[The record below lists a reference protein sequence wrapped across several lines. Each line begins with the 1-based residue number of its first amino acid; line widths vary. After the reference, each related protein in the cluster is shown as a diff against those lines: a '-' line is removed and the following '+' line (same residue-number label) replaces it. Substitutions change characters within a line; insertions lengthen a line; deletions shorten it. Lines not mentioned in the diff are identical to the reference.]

1 MVLYSNCRRICESGA
16 KMINLK
22 EFKKVLKQNN
32 SSINKIADELSV
44 NRSTIYRKLQN
55 NGESFT
61 IKEINLIVHK
71 LNLTQEDIINI
82 FFAINVA

>member
-1 MVLYSNCRRICESGA
+1 
-16 KMINLK
+16 MINLK

>member
-1 MVLYSNCRRICESGA
+1 
-16 KMINLK
+16 MINLK
-22 EFKKVLKQNN
+22 EFKKVLKQKN
-32 SSINKIADELSV
+32 SSIDKIADELSV

-61 IKEINLIVHK
+61 IREINLIANN
-71 LNLTQEDIINI
+71 LNLTQEDILNI